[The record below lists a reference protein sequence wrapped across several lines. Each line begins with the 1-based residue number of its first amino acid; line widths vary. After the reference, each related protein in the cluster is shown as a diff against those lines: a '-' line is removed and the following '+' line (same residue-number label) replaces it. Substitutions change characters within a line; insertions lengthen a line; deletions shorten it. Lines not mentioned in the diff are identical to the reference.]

1 MLGWSNA
8 NFCIGEGAEN
18 NAFTTIF
25 NKSERQIKFQIKIA
39 FLLIFSFVK
48 PKYAINGAVIPARMS
63 KFRPSKVISSGIALF
78 KKSQNKTISTGILT
92 MFKYVKFLSGKLSMN
107 CLPFEV
113 ANNRMIVKIVGKTPV
128 NIILGGKEFVL
139 VL

>member
-1 MLGWSNA
+1 MFGCSKA

-18 NAFTTIF
+18 KAFTTIF
-25 NKSERQIKFQIKIA
+25 IKSPRQIKFQIKIP

-78 KKSQNKTISTGILT
+78 RKSQNKTISTGILT
-92 MFKYVKFLSGKLSMN
+92 IFKYAKFLSGKLSRN
-107 CLPFEV
+107 CLPFDV
-113 ANNRMIVKIVGKTPV
+113 ANNVMIAKIVGKTPI
-128 NIILGGKEFVL
+128 NIIFGGKEFVS